1 MFKFNTKDM
10 LWLAGLV
17 LSFGITWGMW
27 SERLNAVEKKA
38 NSVAEMQQDI
48 AVIKVQLQSMDDKMA
63 WMEEFLIK
71 NYKEFQN
78 GIRYAQTFEVSA

>member
-17 LSFGITWGMW
+17 LSFGVTWGMW

-38 NSVAEMQQDI
+38 NSVTEMQQDI

-71 NYKEFQN
+71 NYKEF
-78 GIRYAQTFEVSA
+78 